1 MENNDYELTLLLD
14 QSPTE
19 VFNAINN
26 TRGWWS
32 GEIVGETDKLGA
44 EFSYR
49 VAGVHFTRQKVTELI
64 PGKRIVW
71 HVTEA
76 KIDFVPNTGEW
87 AGSDIVFELER
98 KADKTELSFTHRG
111 LTPSYE
117 CYDNCS
123 SAWSTLITGN
133 LRRLIETGAPQP
145 SPW

>member
-87 AGSDIVFELER
+87 TAPTS
-98 KADKTELSFTHRG
+98 
-111 LTPSYE
+111 
-117 CYDNCS
+117 CS
-123 SAWSTLITGN
+123 SSSEKPTRPSLASLTAASPPVTNATTTAPAPGALS
-133 LRRLIETGAPQP
+133 LRATSAV
-145 SPW
+145 